1 MIQNNYISPS
11 LLRLAEQFQ
20 TLPGIGRKN
29 AMRLAFAILQKN
41 DMEANDFVTA
51 ITDARTKIK
60 YCSECMNMCEE
71 DICPICADKE
81 RDHSTICVVEDVR
94 AVMAFEKVREFH
106 GVYHVLHGV
115 LSPVDHIGPKDLKI
129 TELLARLNGDE
140 VKEVIVATAP
150 TVEGDATAIFL
161 ANLLKPLGVSVTR
174 LAFGI
179 PVGGDIEYADEITL
193 SRSLENRREM

>member
-1 MIQNNYISPS
+1 MSYNVNP
-11 LLRLAEQFQ
+11 LDVLTEQFRK
-20 TLPGIGRKN
+20 LPGIGKKSAQRI
-29 AMRLAFAILQKN
+29 AFHVLRMTDGQAEEFLKAIN
-41 DMEANDFVTA
+41 
-51 ITDARTKIK
+51 DARRVIHL
-60 YCSECMNMCEE
+60 
-71 DICPICADKE
+71 CPICQNLTDGDICSICGNEKRDK
-81 RDHSTICVVEDVR
+81 SVICVVSSPQDVISI
-94 AVMAFEKVREFH
+94 EKTNEYR

-115 LSPVDHIGPKDLKI
+115 LSPIDHIGPKDLKVS
-129 TELLARLNGDE
+129 ELLERMDGDT
-140 VKEVIVATAP
+140 VREVIVATAP

>member
-1 MIQNNYISPS
+1 MAYNVNP
-11 LLRLAEQFQ
+11 LDVLTEQFRK
-20 TLPGIGRKN
+20 LPGIGKKS
-29 AMRLAFAILQKN
+29 AQSIAFHVLRMTDEQS
-41 DMEANDFVTA
+41 EEFVRS
-51 ITDARTKIK
+51 IEDARKVIHL
-60 YCSECMNMCEE
+60 
-71 DICPICADKE
+71 CPICQNLTDGEVCSVCANEKRDK
-81 RDHSTICVVEDVR
+81 SVICVVSSPQDVISI
-94 AVMAFEKVREFH
+94 EKTNEFR

>member
-1 MIQNNYISPS
+1 MSYNVNP
-11 LLRLAEQFQ
+11 LDVLTEQFRK
-20 TLPGIGRKN
+20 LPGIGKKSAQRI
-29 AMRLAFAILQKN
+29 AFHVLRMTDGQAEEFLRAIN
-41 DMEANDFVTA
+41 
-51 ITDARTKIK
+51 DARKVIHL
-60 YCSECMNMCEE
+60 
-71 DICPICADKE
+71 CPICQNLTDGDICSVCGNEKRDK
-81 RDHSTICVVEDVR
+81 SVICVVSSPQDVISI
-94 AVMAFEKVREFH
+94 EKTNEYR

-115 LSPVDHIGPKDLKI
+115 LSPIDHIGPKDLKVS
-129 TELLARLNGDE
+129 ELLERMDGDT
-140 VKEVIVATAP
+140 VREVIVATAT

>member
-1 MIQNNYISPS
+1 MAYNVNP
-11 LLRLAEQFQ
+11 LDVLTEQFRK
-20 TLPGIGRKN
+20 LPGIGKKSAQRI
-29 AMRLAFAILQKN
+29 AFHILRMTDEQA
-41 DMEANDFVTA
+41 EEFLRS
-51 ITDARTKIK
+51 IEDARKVIHL
-60 YCSECMNMCEE
+60 
-71 DICPICADKE
+71 CPICQNLTDGEVCSVCANEKRDK
-81 RDHSTICVVEDVR
+81 SVICVVSSPQDVISI
-94 AVMAFEKVREFH
+94 EKTNEFR

-179 PVGGDIEYADEITL
+179 PVGGDIEYADQITL

>member
-1 MIQNNYISPS
+1 MAYNVNP
-11 LLRLAEQFQ
+11 LDVLTEQFRK
-20 TLPGIGRKN
+20 LPGIGKKSAQRI
-29 AMRLAFAILQKN
+29 AFHILRMTDEQA
-41 DMEANDFVTA
+41 EEFLRS
-51 ITDARTKIK
+51 IEDARKVIHL
-60 YCSECMNMCEE
+60 
-71 DICPICADKE
+71 CPICQNLTDGEVCSVCANEKRDK
-81 RDHSTICVVEDVR
+81 SVICVASSPQDVISI
-94 AVMAFEKVREFH
+94 EKTNEFR

>member
-1 MIQNNYISPS
+1 MAYNVNP
-11 LLRLAEQFQ
+11 LDVLTEQFRK
-20 TLPGIGRKN
+20 LPGIGKKSAQRI
-29 AMRLAFAILQKN
+29 AFHVLRMTDEQA
-41 DMEANDFVTA
+41 EEFVRS
-51 ITDARTKIK
+51 IEDARKVIHL
-60 YCSECMNMCEE
+60 
-71 DICPICADKE
+71 CPICQNLTDGEVCSVCANEKRDK
-81 RDHSTICVVEDVR
+81 SVICVVSSPQDVISI
-94 AVMAFEKVREFH
+94 EKTNEFR

>member
-1 MIQNNYISPS
+1 MSYNVNP
-11 LLRLAEQFQ
+11 LDVLTEQFRK
-20 TLPGIGRKN
+20 LPGIGKKSAQRI
-29 AMRLAFAILQKN
+29 AFHVLRMTDGQAEEFLRAIN
-41 DMEANDFVTA
+41 
-51 ITDARTKIK
+51 DARKVIHL
-60 YCSECMNMCEE
+60 
-71 DICPICADKE
+71 CPICQNLTDGDICSICGNEKRDK
-81 RDHSTICVVEDVR
+81 SVICVVSSPQDVISI
-94 AVMAFEKVREFH
+94 EKTNEYR

-115 LSPVDHIGPKDLKI
+115 LSPIDHIGPKDLKVS
-129 TELLARLNGDE
+129 ELLERMEGDT
-140 VKEVIVATAP
+140 VREVIVATAP

>member
-1 MIQNNYISPS
+1 MAYNVNP
-11 LLRLAEQFQ
+11 LDVLTEQFRK
-20 TLPGIGRKN
+20 LPGIGKKSAQRI
-29 AMRLAFAILQKN
+29 AFHILRMTDEQA
-41 DMEANDFVTA
+41 EEFLRS
-51 ITDARTKIK
+51 IEDARKVIHL
-60 YCSECMNMCEE
+60 
-71 DICPICADKE
+71 CPICQNLTDGEVCSVCANEKRDK
-81 RDHSTICVVEDVR
+81 SVICVVSSPQDVISI
-94 AVMAFEKVREFH
+94 EKTNEFR

-129 TELLARLNGDE
+129 TALLARLNGDE

>member
-1 MIQNNYISPS
+1 MAYNVNP
-11 LLRLAEQFQ
+11 LDVLTEQFRK
-20 TLPGIGRKN
+20 LPGIGKKSAQRI
-29 AMRLAFAILQKN
+29 AFHILRMTDEQA
-41 DMEANDFVTA
+41 EEFLRS
-51 ITDARTKIK
+51 IEDARKVIHL
-60 YCSECMNMCEE
+60 
-71 DICPICADKE
+71 CPICQNLTDGEVCSVCANEKRDK
-81 RDHSTICVVEDVR
+81 SVICVVSSPQDVISI
-94 AVMAFEKVREFH
+94 EKTNEFR

-115 LSPVDHIGPKDLKI
+115 LSPVDQIGPKDLKI

>member
-1 MIQNNYISPS
+1 MSYYVNP
-11 LLRLAEQFQ
+11 LDVLTEQFRK
-20 TLPGIGRKN
+20 LPGIGKKSAQRI
-29 AMRLAFAILQKN
+29 AFHVLRMTDGQAEEFLKAIN
-41 DMEANDFVTA
+41 
-51 ITDARTKIK
+51 DARKVIHLCPVCQNLTDG
-60 YCSECMNMCEE
+60 
-71 DICPICADKE
+71 DICSICGNEKRDK
-81 RDHSTICVVEDVR
+81 SVICVVSSPQDVISI
-94 AVMAFEKVREFH
+94 EKTNEYR

-115 LSPVDHIGPKDLKI
+115 LSPIDHIGPKDLKVS
-129 TELLARLNGDE
+129 ELLERMDGDT
-140 VKEVIVATAP
+140 VREVIVATAP

>member
-1 MIQNNYISPS
+1 MSYNVNP
-11 LLRLAEQFQ
+11 LDVLTEQFRK
-20 TLPGIGRKN
+20 LPGIGKKSAQRI
-29 AMRLAFAILQKN
+29 AFHVLRMTDGQAEEFLRAIN
-41 DMEANDFVTA
+41 
-51 ITDARTKIK
+51 DARKVIHL
-60 YCSECMNMCEE
+60 
-71 DICPICADKE
+71 CPICQNLTDGDICSICGNEKRDK
-81 RDHSTICVVEDVR
+81 SVICVVSSPQDVISI
-94 AVMAFEKVREFH
+94 EKTNEYR

-115 LSPVDHIGPKDLKI
+115 LSPIDHIGPKDLKVS
-129 TELLARLNGDE
+129 ELLERMDGDT
-140 VKEVIVATAP
+140 VREVIVATAT

>member
-1 MIQNNYISPS
+1 MSYNVNP
-11 LLRLAEQFQ
+11 LDVLNEQFRK
-20 TLPGIGRKN
+20 LPGIGKKSAQRI
-29 AMRLAFAILQKN
+29 AFHVLRMTDGQAEEFLRAIN
-41 DMEANDFVTA
+41 DASKV
-51 ITDARTKIK
+51 IHL
-60 YCSECMNMCEE
+60 
-71 DICPICADKE
+71 CPICQNLTDGDICSICGNEKRDK
-81 RDHSTICVVEDVR
+81 SVICVVSSPQDVISI
-94 AVMAFEKVREFH
+94 EKTNEYR

-115 LSPVDHIGPKDLKI
+115 LSPIDHIGPKDLKVS
-129 TELLARLNGDE
+129 ELLERMDGDT
-140 VKEVIVATAP
+140 VREVIVATAP

>member
-1 MIQNNYISPS
+1 MAYNVNP
-11 LLRLAEQFQ
+11 LDVLTEQFRK
-20 TLPGIGRKN
+20 LPGIGKKSAQRI
-29 AMRLAFAILQKN
+29 AFHILRMTDEQA
-41 DMEANDFVTA
+41 EEFLRS
-51 ITDARTKIK
+51 IEDARKVIHL
-60 YCSECMNMCEE
+60 
-71 DICPICADKE
+71 CPICQNLTDGEVCSVCANEKRDK
-81 RDHSTICVVEDVR
+81 SVICVVSSPQDVISI
-94 AVMAFEKVREFH
+94 EKTNEFR

-115 LSPVDHIGPKDLKI
+115 LSPVDHIGPNDLKI

-140 VKEVIVATAP
+140 VKEIIVATAP

>member
-1 MIQNNYISPS
+1 MAYNVNP
-11 LLRLAEQFQ
+11 LDVLTEQFRK
-20 TLPGIGRKN
+20 LPGIGKKSAQRI
-29 AMRLAFAILQKN
+29 AFHILRMTDEQA
-41 DMEANDFVTA
+41 EEFLRS
-51 ITDARTKIK
+51 IEDARKVIHL
-60 YCSECMNMCEE
+60 
-71 DICPICADKE
+71 CPICQNLTDGEVCSVCANEKRDK
-81 RDHSTICVVEDVR
+81 SVICVVSSPQDVISI
-94 AVMAFEKVREFH
+94 EKTNEFR

-115 LSPVDHIGPKDLKI
+115 LSQVDQIGTKYLKI

>member
-1 MIQNNYISPS
+1 M
-11 LLRLAEQFQ
+11 FC
-20 TLPGIGRKN
+20 T
-29 AMRLAFAILQKN
+29 
-41 DMEANDFVTA
+41 
-51 ITDARTKIK
+51 
-60 YCSECMNMCEE
+60 
-71 DICPICADKE
+71 
-81 RDHSTICVVEDVR
+81 
-94 AVMAFEKVREFH
+94 EFC
-106 GVYHVLHGV
+106 
-115 LSPVDHIGPKDLKI
+115 SPVDHVGPKDLKI

>member
-1 MIQNNYISPS
+1 MAYNVNP
-11 LLRLAEQFQ
+11 LDVLTEQFRK
-20 TLPGIGRKN
+20 LPGIGKKSAQRI
-29 AMRLAFAILQKN
+29 AFHILRMTDEQA
-41 DMEANDFVTA
+41 EEFLRT
-51 ITDARTKIK
+51 IEDARKVIHL
-60 YCSECMNMCEE
+60 
-71 DICPICADKE
+71 CPICQNLTDGEVCSVCANEKRDK
-81 RDHSTICVVEDVR
+81 SVICVVSSPQDVISI
-94 AVMAFEKVREFH
+94 EKTNEFR

>member
-1 MIQNNYISPS
+1 MAYNVNHLDI
-11 LLRLAEQFQ
+11 LTEQFRK
-20 TLPGIGRKN
+20 LPGIGKKSAQRI
-29 AMRLAFAILQKN
+29 AFHVLRMTDEQADEFLRAV
-41 DMEANDFVTA
+41 E
-51 ITDARTKIK
+51 DARKVIHL
-60 YCSECMNMCEE
+60 
-71 DICPICADKE
+71 CPICQNLTDGEVCSVCANEKRDK
-81 RDHSTICVVEDVR
+81 SVICVVSSPQDVISI
-94 AVMAFEKVREFH
+94 EKTNEFR

>member
-1 MIQNNYISPS
+1 MSYNVNP
-11 LLRLAEQFQ
+11 LDVLTEQFRK
-20 TLPGIGRKN
+20 LPGIGKKSAQRI
-29 AMRLAFAILQKN
+29 AFHVLRMTDGQAEEFLRAIN
-41 DMEANDFVTA
+41 
-51 ITDARTKIK
+51 DARKVIHL
-60 YCSECMNMCEE
+60 
-71 DICPICADKE
+71 CPICQNLTDGDICSICGNEKRDK
-81 RDHSTICVVEDVR
+81 SVICVVSSPQDVISI
-94 AVMAFEKVREFH
+94 EKTNEYR

-115 LSPVDHIGPKDLKI
+115 LSPIDHIGPKDLKVS
-129 TELLARLNGDE
+129 ELLERMDGDT
-140 VKEVIVATAP
+140 VREVIVATTP

>member
-1 MIQNNYISPS
+1 MTYNVNP
-11 LLRLAEQFQ
+11 LDVLTEQFRK
-20 TLPGIGRKN
+20 LPGIGKKSAQRI
-29 AMRLAFAILQKN
+29 AFHILRMTDEQA
-41 DMEANDFVTA
+41 EEFLRS
-51 ITDARTKIK
+51 IEDARKVIHL
-60 YCSECMNMCEE
+60 
-71 DICPICADKE
+71 CPICQNLTDGEVCSVCANEKRDK
-81 RDHSTICVVEDVR
+81 SVICVVSSPQDVISI
-94 AVMAFEKVREFH
+94 EKTNEFR

-174 LAFGI
+174 LAFGL

>member
-1 MIQNNYISPS
+1 MAYNVNP
-11 LLRLAEQFQ
+11 LDVLTEQFRK
-20 TLPGIGRKN
+20 LPGIGKKSAQRI
-29 AMRLAFAILQKN
+29 AFHILRMTDEQA
-41 DMEANDFVTA
+41 EEFLRS
-51 ITDARTKIK
+51 IEDARKVIHL
-60 YCSECMNMCEE
+60 
-71 DICPICADKE
+71 CPICQNLTDGEVCSVCANEKRDK
-81 RDHSTICVVEDVR
+81 SVICVVSSPQDVISI
-94 AVMAFEKVREFH
+94 EKTNEFR

-140 VKEVIVATAP
+140 VKEVIVAAAP

>member
-1 MIQNNYISPS
+1 MAYNVNP
-11 LLRLAEQFQ
+11 LDVLTEQFRK
-20 TLPGIGRKN
+20 LPGIGKKSAQRI
-29 AMRLAFAILQKN
+29 AFHILRMTDEQA
-41 DMEANDFVTA
+41 EEFLRS
-51 ITDARTKIK
+51 IEDARKVIHL
-60 YCSECMNMCEE
+60 
-71 DICPICADKE
+71 CPICQNLTDGEVCSVCANEKRDK
-81 RDHSTICVVEDVR
+81 SVICVVSSPQDVISI
-94 AVMAFEKVREFH
+94 EKTNEFR

-161 ANLLKPLGVSVTR
+161 ANLLKTLGVSVTR

-179 PVGGDIEYADEITL
+179 PVGGDIEYADEVTL

>member
-1 MIQNNYISPS
+1 MSYNVNP
-11 LLRLAEQFQ
+11 LDVLTEQFRK
-20 TLPGIGRKN
+20 LPGIGKKSAQRI
-29 AMRLAFAILQKN
+29 AFHVLRMTDGQAEEFLRAIN
-41 DMEANDFVTA
+41 
-51 ITDARTKIK
+51 DARKVIHL
-60 YCSECMNMCEE
+60 
-71 DICPICADKE
+71 CPICQNLTDGDICSICGNEKRDK
-81 RDHSTICVVEDVR
+81 SVICVVSSPQDVISI
-94 AVMAFEKVREFH
+94 EKTNEYR

-115 LSPVDHIGPKDLKI
+115 LSPIDHIGPKDLKVS
-129 TELLARLNGDE
+129 ELLERMGGDT
-140 VKEVIVATAP
+140 VREVIVATAP

>member
-1 MIQNNYISPS
+1 MAYNVNP
-11 LLRLAEQFQ
+11 LDVLTEQFRK
-20 TLPGIGRKN
+20 LPGIGKKSAQRI
-29 AMRLAFAILQKN
+29 AFHILRMTDEQA
-41 DMEANDFVTA
+41 EEFLRT
-51 ITDARTKIK
+51 IEDARKVIHL
-60 YCSECMNMCEE
+60 
-71 DICPICADKE
+71 CPICQNLTDGEVCSVCANEKRDK
-81 RDHSTICVVEDVR
+81 SVICVVSSPQDVISI
-94 AVMAFEKVREFH
+94 EKTNEFR

-129 TELLARLNGDE
+129 TELLARLNGEE

>member
-1 MIQNNYISPS
+1 MAYNVNP
-11 LLRLAEQFQ
+11 LDVLTEQFRK
-20 TLPGIGRKN
+20 LPGIGKKSAQRI
-29 AMRLAFAILQKN
+29 AFHILRMTDEQA
-41 DMEANDFVTA
+41 EEFLRS
-51 ITDARTKIK
+51 IEDARKVIHL
-60 YCSECMNMCEE
+60 
-71 DICPICADKE
+71 CPICQNLTDGEVCSVCANEKRDK
-81 RDHSTICVVEDVR
+81 SVICVVSSPQDVISI
-94 AVMAFEKVREFH
+94 EKTNEFR

-115 LSPVDHIGPKDLKI
+115 ISPVDHIGPKDLKI

>member
-1 MIQNNYISPS
+1 MAYNVNP
-11 LLRLAEQFQ
+11 LDVLTEQFRK
-20 TLPGIGRKN
+20 LPGIGKKSEQRI
-29 AMRLAFAILQKN
+29 AFHILRMTDEQA
-41 DMEANDFVTA
+41 EEFLRS
-51 ITDARTKIK
+51 IEDARKVIHL
-60 YCSECMNMCEE
+60 
-71 DICPICADKE
+71 CPICQNLTDGEVCSVCANEKRDK
-81 RDHSTICVVEDVR
+81 SVICVVSSPQDVISI
-94 AVMAFEKVREFH
+94 EKTNEFR

-115 LSPVDHIGPKDLKI
+115 LYPVDHIGPKDLKI

>member
-1 MIQNNYISPS
+1 MSYNVNP
-11 LLRLAEQFQ
+11 LDVLTEQFRK
-20 TLPGIGRKN
+20 LPGIGKKSAQRI
-29 AMRLAFAILQKN
+29 AFHVLRMTDGQAEEFLRAIN
-41 DMEANDFVTA
+41 
-51 ITDARTKIK
+51 DARKVIHL
-60 YCSECMNMCEE
+60 
-71 DICPICADKE
+71 CPICQNLTEGDICSICGNEKRDK
-81 RDHSTICVVEDVR
+81 SVICVVSSPQDVISI
-94 AVMAFEKVREFH
+94 EKTNEYR

-115 LSPVDHIGPKDLKI
+115 LSPIDHIGPKDLKVS
-129 TELLARLNGDE
+129 ELLERMDGDT
-140 VKEVIVATAP
+140 VREVIVATAP

>member
-1 MIQNNYISPS
+1 MAYNVNP
-11 LLRLAEQFQ
+11 LDVLTEQFRK
-20 TLPGIGRKN
+20 LPGIGKKSAQRI
-29 AMRLAFAILQKN
+29 AFHILRMTDEQA
-41 DMEANDFVTA
+41 EEFLRS
-51 ITDARTKIK
+51 IEDARKAIHL
-60 YCSECMNMCEE
+60 
-71 DICPICADKE
+71 CPICQNLTDGEVCSVCANEKRDK
-81 RDHSTICVVEDVR
+81 SVICVVSSPQDVISI
-94 AVMAFEKVREFH
+94 EKTNEFR

>member
-1 MIQNNYISPS
+1 MPESDRRRS
-11 LLRLAEQFQ
+11 LFRLCQ
-20 TLPGIGRKN
+20 RK
-29 AMRLAFAILQKN
+29 R
-41 DMEANDFVTA
+41 
-51 ITDARTKIK
+51 
-60 YCSECMNMCEE
+60 
-71 DICPICADKE
+71 DK
-81 RDHSTICVVEDVR
+81 SVICVVSSPQDVISI
-94 AVMAFEKVREFH
+94 EKTNEFR

>member
-1 MIQNNYISPS
+1 MAYNVNP
-11 LLRLAEQFQ
+11 LDVLTEQFRK
-20 TLPGIGRKN
+20 LPGIGKKSAQRI
-29 AMRLAFAILQKN
+29 AFHILRMTDEQA
-41 DMEANDFVTA
+41 EEFLRS
-51 ITDARTKIK
+51 IEDARKVIHL
-60 YCSECMNMCEE
+60 
-71 DICPICADKE
+71 CPICQNLTDGEVCAVCANEKRDK
-81 RDHSTICVVEDVR
+81 SVICVVSSPQDVISI
-94 AVMAFEKVREFH
+94 EKTNEFR

-161 ANLLKPLGVSVTR
+161 ANLLKPLGVSITR

>member
-1 MIQNNYISPS
+1 MAYNVNP
-11 LLRLAEQFQ
+11 LDVLTEQFRK
-20 TLPGIGRKN
+20 LPGIGKKSAQRI
-29 AMRLAFAILQKN
+29 AFHILRMTDEQA
-41 DMEANDFVTA
+41 EEFLRS
-51 ITDARTKIK
+51 IEDARKVIHL
-60 YCSECMNMCEE
+60 
-71 DICPICADKE
+71 CPICQNLTDGEVCSVCANEKRDK
-81 RDHSTICVVEDVR
+81 SVICVVSSPQDVISI
-94 AVMAFEKVREFH
+94 EKTNEFR
-106 GVYHVLHGV
+106 GFYHVLHGV

>member
-1 MIQNNYISPS
+1 MSYNVNP
-11 LLRLAEQFQ
+11 LDVLTEQFRK
-20 TLPGIGRKN
+20 LPGIGKKSAQRI
-29 AMRLAFAILQKN
+29 AFHVLRMTDGQAEDFLRAIN
-41 DMEANDFVTA
+41 
-51 ITDARTKIK
+51 DARKVIHL
-60 YCSECMNMCEE
+60 
-71 DICPICADKE
+71 CPICQNLTDGDVCAICGNEKRDK
-81 RDHSTICVVEDVR
+81 SVICVVSSPQDVISI
-94 AVMAFEKVREFH
+94 EKTNEYR

-115 LSPVDHIGPKDLKI
+115 LSPIDHIGPKDLKVS
-129 TELLARLNGDE
+129 ELLERMDGDT
-140 VKEVIVATAP
+140 VREVIVATAP

>member
-1 MIQNNYISPS
+1 MAYNVNP
-11 LLRLAEQFQ
+11 LDVLTEQFRK
-20 TLPGIGRKN
+20 LPGIGKKSAQRI
-29 AMRLAFAILQKN
+29 AFHILRMTDEQA
-41 DMEANDFVTA
+41 EEFLRS
-51 ITDARTKIK
+51 IEDARKVIHL
-60 YCSECMNMCEE
+60 
-71 DICPICADKE
+71 CPICQNLTDGEVCSVCANEKRDK
-81 RDHSTICVVEDVR
+81 SVICVVSSPQDVISI
-94 AVMAFEKVREFH
+94 EKTNEFR

-129 TELLARLNGDE
+129 TELLARLNGAE

-193 SRSLENRREM
+193 SRSLDNRREM